1 MKMLSKKIYLFYYIS
16 VINFFILF
24 YRKGSSELLYFSL
37 ILLILSNY
45 IQYDAVEKY
54 IKNKIEAKALEKKM
68 IVLNLLV
75 TIVSFIMAFLP

>member
-1 MKMLSKKIYLFYYIS
+1 MKMLIKKIYLFYYIS